1 MSDEKTMQ
9 EDVLNKGALVAAMI
23 DEFGAGE
30 KGDFASKAAA
40 DRIVRGVFA
49 MMAKAL
55 SEGKVVRI
63 QDFGSFETYKAE
75 ARTGR
80 NPQNGEAIE
89 IPAATRVRFSASKAL
104 KAAVNG

>member
-9 EDVLNKGALVAAMI
+9 EDVLNKGTLVAAMI
-23 DEFGAGE
+23 EEFGAGE

-49 MMAKAL
+49 MISKAL
-55 SEGKVVRI
+55 SEGKDVRI

-75 ARTGR
+75 ARNGR
-80 NPQNGEAIE
+80 NPQTGEVIE
-89 IPAATRVRFSASKAL
+89 IPASTRVRFSAAKAL
-104 KAAVNG
+104 KSAVNG